1 MRPSPLAGVA
11 LIETS
16 AGPLR
21 LGRAWPRAG
30 GAVHL
35 EYTDAD
41 RGRVAAQW
49 LPARAEAER
58 VARASGAPVELHPDH
73 PVVVHWGGAD
83 RQLPALRTLVLENGT
98 RLVGHR
104 PGRRGVVQLRDGTYA
119 KVVRPGRSPDL
130 VAAGERAGAA
140 AAAGHFEVPAVVR
153 HDRDAGV
160 VVWTELAGPTLLDLC
175 RAAPSTDVLAGAW
188 RAAGAAVSGLHG
200 ADRQG
205 LPAHDARAE
214 VATARRWLDAA
225 VAAGVLPPAGHPA
238 AYERLL
244 SGTPGPLGVLH
255 RDLHDKQVVVGA
267 RIGLLDLDTLAVGER
282 ALDLANALAH
292 LELRVDQG
300 LMTAAAAQVAR
311 RAFLEGADPD
321 SETRERLPA
330 HLGVARLRLAG
341 VYAFRPRWRALA
353 VRWHAQAT
361 GTAPR

>member
-1 MRPSPLAGVA
+1 VRPGSLAGLA

-16 AGPLR
+16 NGPLR

-35 EYTDAD
+35 EYTDTD
-41 RGRVAAQW
+41 RRRVAAQW
-49 LPARAEAER
+49 LPVRAEAEG

-83 RQLPALRTLVLENGT
+83 GQLPGLRTLVLEAGT

-119 KVVRPGRSPDL
+119 KVVRPGRSPRL
-130 VAAGERAGAA
+130 VAGGERAGAV
-140 AAAGHFEVPAVVR
+140 AAGHFDVPTVLR
-153 HDRDAGV
+153 HDPDAGV
-160 VVWTELAGPTLLDLC
+160 VVWTELAGPTLLDLG
-175 RAAPSTDVLAGAW
+175 RAAPSPEDLAGAW

-200 ADRQG
+200 ANRQG
-205 LPAHDARAE
+205 LPVHDARAE
-214 VATARRWLDAA
+214 VATAQGWLDAA
-225 VAAGVLPPAGHPA
+225 VAAGVLPPARHPA

-244 SGTPGPLGVLH
+244 SEAPGRLGVLH

-267 RIGLLDLDTLAVGER
+267 HIGLLDLDTLAVGER

-300 LMTAAAAQVAR
+300 LMTAAAAAVAR

-321 SETRERLPA
+321 PETRERLPA

>member
-83 RQLPALRTLVLENGT
+83 RQLPALRTLVLETGT

-119 KVVRPGRSPDL
+119 KVVRPGRSRGL
-130 VAAGERAGAA
+130 VAAGERADA
-140 AAAGHFEVPAVVR
+140 AAAGHFDVPAVMR
-153 HDRDAGV
+153 HDPDAGV
-160 VVWTELAGPTLLDLC
+160 VVWTELAGPTLLDLG
-175 RAAPSTDVLAGAW
+175 RAAPSPDVLAGAW

-205 LPAHDARAE
+205 LPVHDARAE

-225 VAAGVLPPAGHPA
+225 VAVGVLPPAGHQA

-282 ALDLANALAH
+282 ALDLANALVH

-311 RAFLEGADPD
+311 RAFLEGAAPDP
-321 SETRERLPA
+321 ETRERIPA

-361 GTAPR
+361 GTAPC